1 MNIKGLIGS
10 IPTTPVKQID
20 RTERLIKSDM
30 AHDRDPNGQQAF
42 DQKEKDQ
49 GPMNDEE
56 MKKSLEHLKNLP
68 FVKDHKWSIELVS
81 ESTENSEK
89 RFVLVKDALGTIIRK
104 IPEKDL
110 WTLPLDFNEQK
121 GQLLRKTA

>member
-1 MNIKGLIGS
+1 MNIKGLSGN
-10 IPTTPVKQID
+10 IPAPPVRPTD
-20 RTERLIKSDM
+20 RTDRLIKSDM

-49 GPMNDEE
+49 GPMSDEE
-56 MKKSLEHLKNLP
+56 LKKSLEHLKNLP
-68 FVKDHKWSIELVS
+68 FVKEHKWSIELVS
-81 ESTENSEK
+81 EFAGDVEK
-89 RFVLVKDALGTIIRK
+89 KFVLVKDTSGTLIRK

-110 WTLPLDFNEQK
+110 WTLPLDFNDQK